1 MQELYTENHKLL
13 LREMKGDIRKY
24 KHITDIDKKTKYDEQ
39 AIFSRSFIGS
49 IKIPGRFLQEL
60 IVSKTNTEILNS

>member
-1 MQELYTENHKLL
+1 
-13 LREMKGDIRKY
+13 MKGDIRKY